1 MIVSAQTHGLVH
13 PLPVL
18 PIREEFAQVLFDLG
32 LFLCRPVG
40 DVALGKDAVNHLRED
55 SVSPGVVASDAHAGS
70 PPDRPR
76 SGPIGNT

>member
-18 PIREEFAQVLFDLG
+18 PVREESAQIRFDLG
-32 LFLCRPVG
+32 LLLCRPVG

-55 SVSPGVVASDAHAGS
+55 SVSPGVAASDAHAGS
-70 PPDRPR
+70 PLDCPRP
-76 SGPIGNT
+76 GPNGNT